1 MTKGLHVP
9 SEIGAL
15 KKVCLHRP
23 GELLNL
29 PPFELERLL
38 FSDVP
43 FLEVAQEEHD
53 TFAQILRDQ
62 GVEVLYLE
70 KLVAEVFDTVPGA
83 EEFLDQYIAEAG
95 IKGQRCPKVVHD

>member
-23 GELLNL
+23 GEELLNL

-38 FSDVP
+38 FDDVP
-43 FLEVAQEEHD
+43 FLEVAQEES
-53 TFAQILRDQ
+53 QVYPVQ
-62 GVEVLYLE
+62 
-70 KLVAEVFDTVPGA
+70 LVDST
-83 EEFLDQYIAEAG
+83 
-95 IKGQRCPKVVHD
+95 